1 MCQMRTANIREL
13 KHSTTTVLGWVEQGE
28 SVQITRFNKV
38 VAILAPPPTGK
49 PGKKRAIRRDFE
61 KDLREIFGDR
71 ILPTTGTEL
80 VDYDRGLR

>member
-1 MCQMRTANIREL
+1 M

-38 VAILAPPPTGK
+38 VAVLAPAAARK
-49 PGKKRAIRRDFE
+49 PKKKKVIRRDFE
-61 KDLREIFGDR
+61 NDLREIFGDR

-80 VDYDRGLR
+80 MDYDRSNR

>member
-1 MCQMRTANIREL
+1 MRTTNIREL

-38 VAILAPPPTGK
+38 VAVLAPPPAGI

-61 KDLREIFGDR
+61 QDLREIFGDR